1 MHDTDTQPTVP
12 SAGLTPTTQLLVVEG
27 RAGDALSVAAML
39 EESRLDLDVLAA
51 GRLSDALD
59 ELLDAPIDAVLLA
72 APEDGSDV
80 LDALGQLH
88 AVALDVPIVLLSA
101 DDDQDAAL
109 RAIRRGA
116 QDVLFR
122 SELSGDRLV
131 RALAFAVERERV
143 DTELTR
149 QALHDALT
157 SLPNRVLLR
166 DRLAQGLGRL
176 GRHDGAIAL
185 LVLDLDGFKAVN
197 DSLGHAAGDRLLV
210 DVARRIT
217 GVLRSGDTAARFGG
231 DEFVVL
237 CEDVG
242 GEHEAVNVAERIAAA
257 LSEPFTDVGGGEDVE
272 IRASIGIALARGA
285 GVRPETLL
293 HDADSAMYR
302 SKQRGVAY
310 EVFDDDMRRRASHR
324 IGLESDLRRALDEG
338 EFTLHY
344 QPIFQLTSGSI
355 TACESLLRWRHP
367 TRGLVTPSEFLE
379 VAEEC
384 GLTLPLGAWAI
395 SSAARQASLW
405 GIDRRDAGPVTVC
418 INLGPRQLLHPE
430 TVSVVAAAIEQS
442 GVPAGALCLEF
453 TEAAAM
459 ADLDR
464 AGRVLAGLKSL
475 GVKLAIDDFGTG
487 HSSLR
492 LLEQLPVDSIK
503 IDRSFTTGMGDSN
516 EEAAIVAAVI
526 GLAHAF
532 GLTAV
537 AEGVEQLS
545 QVDRL
550 RALGCDG
557 AQGHYFARPQPSSE
571 LTGLLVALA

>member
-1 MHDTDTQPTVP
+1 MHDTETQPPAP
-12 SAGLTPTTQLLVVEG
+12 SAGITSATRLLIVEG
-27 RAGDALSVAAML
+27 RAGDGHRVAAML
-39 EESRLDLDVLAA
+39 EESHLVLDVLAA

-80 LDALGQLH
+80 LDAVGQLH

-101 DDDQDAAL
+101 GDDQDAAL

-122 SELSGDRLV
+122 DELTGDRLV
-131 RALAFAVERERV
+131 RALGFAVERERV

-149 QALHDALT
+149 QALHDSLT

-197 DSLGHAAGDRLLV
+197 DSLGHDAGDRLLV

-257 LSEPFTDVGGGEDVE
+257 LSEPFLVGDDEVE

-379 VAEEC
+379 VAEES
-384 GLTLPLGAWAI
+384 GLMLPLGAWAI
-395 SSAARQASLW
+395 SSAARQAALW
-405 GIDRRDAGPVTVC
+405 AIDRREAGPVTVC
-418 INLGPRQLLHPE
+418 INLSPRQLLHPE
-430 TVSVVAAAIEQS
+430 TVSVVAAALEQS

-453 TEAAAM
+453 TESAAM

-464 AGRVLAGLKSL
+464 AGRVLDGLKSL

-492 LLEQLPVDSIK
+492 LLEQLPVDTIK
-503 IDRSFTTGMGDSN
+503 IDRSFTTGMGDSS

-557 AQGHYFARPQPSSE
+557 AQGRYFAGPQPSSE

>member
-1 MHDTDTQPTVP
+1 MADIEMQQPAP
-12 SAGLTPTTQLLVVEG
+12 SAGLTPTTRLLVVEA
-27 RAGDALSVAAML
+27 RPGDAHHVAALL
-39 EESRLDLDVLAA
+39 EGAGLTLDVLAA
-51 GRLSDALD
+51 GRLSDAVD
-59 ELLDAPIDAVLLA
+59 ELLDAPIDIVLLA
-72 APEDGSDV
+72 APVDGSDV

-88 AVALDVPIVLLSA
+88 AVAVDVPIVLLTG
-101 DDDQDAAL
+101 DEDHEAAL

-116 QDVLFR
+116 QDVLLR
-122 SELSGDRLV
+122 DELDGPRLV
-131 RALAFAVERERV
+131 RALAYAVARERV

-149 QALHDALT
+149 QALHDPLT
-157 SLPNRVLLR
+157 GLPNRVLLR
-166 DRLAQGLGRL
+166 DRLAQSLGRL

-197 DSLGHAAGDRLLV
+197 DSLGHEAGDRLLV

-217 GVLRSGDTAARFGG
+217 DVLRSGDTAARFGG

-242 GEHEAVNVAERIAAA
+242 GEHEAVNVAERIAVA
-257 LSEPFTDVGGGEDVE
+257 LSEPFAPTGGGEEIE

-285 GVRPETLL
+285 GVRHETLL
-293 HDADSAMYR
+293 RDADSAMYR

-324 IGLESDLRRALDEG
+324 LGLEADLRRALEEG

-355 TACESLLRWRHP
+355 TGCESLLRWRHP
-367 TRGLVTPSEFLE
+367 NRGLVAPAEFLE
-379 VAEEC
+379 VAEES
-384 GLTLPLGAWAI
+384 GVMVPLGAWAI
-395 SSAARQASLW
+395 ASAARQAALW
-405 GIDRRDAGPVTVC
+405 GIDRREAGPVTVS
-418 INLGPRQLLHPE
+418 INLSPRQVLHPD
-430 TVSVVAAAIEQS
+430 TVTVVASAIERS
-442 GVPAGALCLEF
+442 GVPAGAISLEF

-459 ADLDR
+459 ADLER
-464 AGRVLAGLKSL
+464 AKRVLTALKNL
-475 GVKLAIDDFGTG
+475 GVGLAIDDFGTG

-492 LLEQLPVDSIK
+492 LLEQLPVDAIK
-503 IDRSFTTGMGDSN
+503 IDRSFTNGMGESH
-516 EEAAIVAAVI
+516 EEAAIVAAII

-532 GLTAV
+532 GLTAI
-537 AEGVEQLS
+537 AEGVEQLA

-550 RALGCDG
+550 RALGCDA
-557 AQGHYFARPQPSSE
+557 AQGFYFARPQPSSE